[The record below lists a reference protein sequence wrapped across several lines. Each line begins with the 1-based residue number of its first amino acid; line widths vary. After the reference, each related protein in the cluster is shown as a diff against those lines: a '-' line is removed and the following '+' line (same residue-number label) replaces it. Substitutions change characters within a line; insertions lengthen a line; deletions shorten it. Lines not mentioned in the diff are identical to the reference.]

1 MILDQ
6 TKRFYVRLHLALS
19 YREQADRQA
28 GFRSTDP
35 RLPTL
40 SLRVCVA
47 VTQIKV
53 QRNLNVAFGTDVIV
67 LVPLHSFAAAPGPH
81 LLCACAEARQRG
93 ACVTFTPALCI
104 GQVSRYVSN
113 EGQTVLLLHDSRIK
127 MLYVCRCMSVSDEII
142 LQQ

>member
-40 SLRVCVA
+40 SLRVSEA
-47 VTQIKV
+47 VTQVKV

-67 LVPLHSFAAAPGPH
+67 LVPLHSFCCSSRTASPLRMRRCTPTWRVRYLH
-81 LLCACAEARQRG
+81 TCA
-93 ACVTFTPALCI
+93 LH
-104 GQVSRYVSN
+104 QVSRYVSN
-113 EGQTVLLLHDSRIK
+113 EGQTV
-127 MLYVCRCMSVSDEII
+127 
-142 LQQ
+142 